1 MKEMENRLM
10 DEEDAAAELEG
21 LKKKMEGDMGELKK
35 DIEDLETSLT
45 KVYYYIH
52 SQLKHVGEVN
62 H

>member
-1 MKEMENRLM
+1 M

-35 DIEDLETSLT
+35 DIEDLETSLA

-62 H
+62 D